1 MATLSTSGAIDN
13 KRAERVVRLIWRW
26 MHYSLDD
33 NPELGDSNNHSNG
46 SRDIRQ
52 HRQHGDGDLDG
63 LVGAKA
69 NGKGKDGISHHSKEK
84 DKAGVKEKDKV
95 GVSHSNSHGGQ

>member
-1 MATLSTSGAIDN
+1 
-13 KRAERVVRLIWRW
+13 

-52 HRQHGDGDLDG
+52 HRQHGDGGLDG

-69 NGKGKDGISHHSKEK
+69 NGKGKDGISLYNKEK